1 MLSNS
6 LEDRGFPGGSVVK
19 TLPANAGDTGSIPG
33 PGRSHVPQLFSP
45 CSRTWARN
53 KRSQCGKKPALQ
65 LESSP
70 SSLPLEKSLCSHE
83 DPAQPKNNKLN
94 K

>member
-1 MLSNS
+1 MCHNYSARA
-6 LEDRGFPGGSVVK
+6 LE
-19 TLPANAGDTGSIPG
+19 PG
-33 PGRSHVPQLFSP
+33 P
-45 CSRTWARN
+45 RN